1 MVNNMKKRIVFLGA
15 PGTGKGT
22 VSQLLETRLGYK
34 HLSLGDIFRTIAQEK
49 TELGEMVSR
58 YLLEGKYVPP
68 EITNPVIKE
77 VVGGNLKNLTDT
89 GFILDGYPRTFEQVK
104 YLDTLTPIDAAVLFD
119 ASDIDAIIK
128 RVSGRLICP
137 KCQTIY
143 NIYSE
148 LKPKVDNLCD
158 FDQTTLLSRKDDSA
172 NTLSHRIEIYNE
184 AIDPVINFY
193 QDKKLLFKVDANE
206 KLEAIYQTLVNFLGA
221 N

>member
-22 VSQLLETRLGYK
+22 ISQLLETRLGYK

-49 TELGEMVSR
+49 SELGEKVSS

-77 VVGGNLKNLTDT
+77 VVGGNLEQLTTT
-89 GFILDGYPRTFEQVK
+89 GFILDGYPRTFEQVR

-119 ASDIDAIIK
+119 ASDLDAIIK

-143 NIYSE
+143 NLYSE

-158 FDQTTLLSRKDDSA
+158 FDQTTLLSRKDDNA
-172 NTLSHRIEIYNE
+172 NTLLQRIETYNQ
-184 AIDPVINFY
+184 AINPVINFY
-193 QDKKLLFKVDANE
+193 EDKKLLFKVDANE
-206 KLEAIYQTLVNFLGA
+206 KLEVIYQTVVNFLGA
-221 N
+221 S